1 MLWVG
6 HLNRAQPGW
15 FASGLHD
22 ASWADVGMCTQPA
35 SLTWLA
41 SGSLSPGVVEVPG
54 PCVVHVAVPGFPR
67 AARLSVQAHYKPRL
81 LLSHRP
87 KQAKSRGQRPGV
99 EKGLCLSTGAAVRS
113 HHKGQGNGRGG
124 TLWPSPWSLTT
135 EKAAIRL
142 PQRTLGRLPRRR
154 TSEQGV
160 SKGRVTSALTGT
172 VGQG

>member
-67 AARLSVQAHYKPRL
+67 AARQGTSQCSSTLQA
-81 LLSHRP
+81 SF
-87 KQAKSRGQRPGV
+87 
-99 EKGLCLSTGAAVRS
+99 AAVPSTKAGQEPRPEARGGKRPVPLDRSCCKVTSQRAGEWEGRDSVAVPMVS
-113 HHKGQGNGRGG
+113 HHGEGSN
-124 TLWPSPWSLTT
+124 SPPPEDSG
-135 EKAAIRL
+135 KASQTQDI
-142 PQRTLGRLPRRR
+142 
-154 TSEQGV
+154 
-160 SKGRVTSALTGT
+160 
-172 VGQG
+172 